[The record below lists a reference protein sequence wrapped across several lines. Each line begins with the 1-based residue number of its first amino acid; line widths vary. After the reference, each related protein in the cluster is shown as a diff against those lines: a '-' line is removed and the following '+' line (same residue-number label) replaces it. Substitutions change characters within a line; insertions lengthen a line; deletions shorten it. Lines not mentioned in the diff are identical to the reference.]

1 MAKKVYKDSD
11 ILNAMQM
18 HLDEDSVV
26 YGANGHYGIGAYY
39 DITKVSSVFGD
50 KDYNNQSN
58 IDSAS
63 GTTASEQYCTNN
75 GKFDENLQKAEW
87 LKNY

>member
-1 MAKKVYKDSD
+1 MTKETYKDGD
-11 ILNAMQM
+11 ILAAMCM

-26 YGANGHYGIGAYY
+26 YGANGHYSLGAYY

-50 KDYNNQSN
+50 KDYNSQENV
-58 IDSAS
+58 DSANE
-63 GTTASEQYCTNN
+63 TLASEQYKTNN
-75 GKFDENLQKAEW
+75 NKFNEALKNAEW